1 MQFTK
6 QKWVERSS

>member
-6 QKWVERSS
+6 QLGF